1 MRNPIRAIDL
11 ANKALELDPQNAET
25 YVNLGEAQ
33 YRAGD
38 WNAAVVALKKGMKL
52 DKDGKEGGA
61 GFFLA
66 MAHWQLG
73 DKEQARMCYSQA
85 VQWMENNEADDPE
98 ELCRFRDEA
107 AALLRLK
114 VPKD

>member
-1 MRNPIRAIDL
+1 
-11 ANKALELDPQNAET
+11 
-25 YVNLGEAQ
+25 
-33 YRAGD
+33 
-38 WNAAVVALKKGMKL
+38 
-52 DKDGKEGGA
+52 
-61 GFFLA
+61 

-85 VQWMENNEADDPE
+85 VQWMEHNEADDPE